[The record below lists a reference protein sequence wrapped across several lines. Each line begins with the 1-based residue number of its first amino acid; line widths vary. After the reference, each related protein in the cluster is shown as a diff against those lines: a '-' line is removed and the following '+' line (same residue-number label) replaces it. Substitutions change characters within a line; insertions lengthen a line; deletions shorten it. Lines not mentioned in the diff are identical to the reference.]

1 MNIASVGD
9 SGFIPPASSH
19 IARASIV
26 ANVLGETIGNFKIV
40 AKLGRGGM
48 GEVWLGEQQSL
59 GTKVAIK
66 TLLEAFPPESEDV
79 QRFFNEARAVS
90 RIQHAGITKIFDSGI
105 LPNGHAYLVM
115 EYLEGESLA
124 QRIARNGVSRAAL
137 ADIGRQIASVLDAT
151 HSAGITHRDLKPE
164 NVFLIADRE
173 QPRGERV
180 KVLDFGVAK
189 LTGTLAPGSPRTYGA
204 LGTPMYMAPEQW
216 GDASQV
222 DWRAD
227 LYSLGCVT
235 FEMACGHPPFPVKS
249 VAEACAKHLH
259 DTPVLASTL
268 AENIPPALDKLVAQL
283 LAKKPEQ
290 RPRSMREVER
300 TFETVGKTIGVDG
313 GAETLPLGLPPNAD
327 RLATMTAAGQQAHTA
342 PARRTSLVVGIVASV
357 AVVAG
362 AATIYVTK
370 HKSAAPS
377 DVAPPPIVKPVVSA
391 ITSDAMLSTGSGGE
405 SSRDQTLAAIVQAA
419 NGSSA
424 PTKTTT
430 QQTQPAIVRR
440 PPPTATTASPAGG
453 AAVSIDRE
461 GVRKAL
467 ATHRDAF
474 QQCNA
479 HRSTTE
485 KLNITFTI
493 GLDGRASRITA
504 TGAPDVLASCAT
516 GVVRSIHFPKPVG
529 GTVDEQLPMT
539 FEAHPDR
546 AVVPPRADLPESPDT
561 TAVKRQLLAI
571 EKALDNCMVVNHVG
585 DRQILAVAINA
596 DGRVTTAHAQGALAD
611 SAYSACV
618 LSVMGSVQFPAS
630 KTGLKLTVP
639 VTPP

>member
-9 SGFIPPASSH
+9 SGFIPQTSLH
-19 IARASIV
+19 NARASIV

-59 GTKVAIK
+59 GTRVAIK

-115 EYLEGESLA
+115 EYLDGESLA
-124 QRIARNGVSRAAL
+124 QRIARGAVSRAAL

-151 HSAGITHRDLKPE
+151 HGAGITHRDLKPE

-189 LTGTLAPGSPRTYGA
+189 LTGTLAPGSPRTYGT

-216 GDASQV
+216 GDASLV

-235 FEMACGHPPFPVKS
+235 FEMACRRPPFSMKS
-249 VAEACAKHLH
+249 VAEACAKHLN
-259 DTPVLASTL
+259 DIPVLASTL
-268 AENIPPALDKLVAQL
+268 VDGIPPALDQLIAQL
-283 LAKKPEQ
+283 LAKQPEK
-290 RPRSMREVER
+290 RPRSMRDVER
-300 TFETVGKTIGVDG
+300 AFERIGRTIGVDG
-313 GAETLPLGLPPNAD
+313 TTATLQLPSNAD
-327 RLATMTAAGQQAHTA
+327 VLATVTAGQASGHPRTQ
-342 PARRTSLVVGIVASV
+342 PARRRTGLLVGIVIG
-357 AVVAG
+357 VVAAGG
-362 AATIYVTK
+362 AATMYLTART
-370 HKSAAPS
+370 HPAPI
-377 DVAPPPIVKPVVSA
+377 VQPTPPPTVTRIVV
-391 ITSDAMLSTGSGGE
+391 DAAVE
-405 SSRDQTLAAIVQAA
+405 SSSHDQTLAAIVQAA
-419 NGSSA
+419 NTGDPVPKPTEQATQHPVA
-424 PTKTTT
+424 P
-430 QQTQPAIVRR
+430 
-440 PPPTATTASPAGG
+440 ATI
-453 AAVSIDRE
+453 AAVATIDRE
-461 GVRKAL
+461 GVRAAL
-467 ATHRDAF
+467 AAHREAF

-479 HRSTTE
+479 HDDATK
-485 KLNITFTI
+485 KLTLKFTI

-504 TGAPDVLASCAT
+504 VGASDELAACAT
-516 GVVRSIHFPKPVG
+516 SVVRKISFPKPKG
-529 GTVDEQLPMT
+529 GTIDEQLPMT
-539 FEAHPDR
+539 FEARPDPVR
-546 AVVPPRADLPESPDT
+546 VPPPPELPRTPDQD
-561 TAVKRQLLAI
+561 AVKRGLLAA
-571 EKALDNCMVVNHVG
+571 EKALDHCMVVNHVE
-585 DRQILAVAINA
+585 DKQILAITI
-596 DGRVTTAHAQGALAD
+596 DPSGLVTSARAQGPLAD
-611 SAYSACV
+611 SAYSSCV
-618 LSVMGSVQFPAS
+618 LSSLHSVQFPAS